1 MESPLDK
8 YIREHSTPL
17 PSALEWLER
26 QTNIRT
32 NYPRMLSGPVQGQ
45 LLKMLVEISA
55 ARRVL
60 EIGAFTGYSSTCM
73 ALGLPEDGHIDTL
86 ELNDELESLIRE
98 AWDKARVSGKITLH
112 IGDAKETLRELVA
125 AGCRYDFVFV
135 DANKREYLDYY
146 ESVMEMLTPGGLI
159 LADDTLW
166 DGKVY
171 ADPLP
176 HDAQTKGLLA
186 FNDRLMEDRRVEAV
200 MLPLRD
206 GLTLVRKKNSL

>member
-17 PSALEWLER
+17 PPALEWLER

-32 NYPRMLSGPVQGQ
+32 NYPRMLSGSVQGQ
-45 LLKMLVEISA
+45 LLKMLVEISG
-55 ARRVL
+55 ARKVL

-86 ELNDELESLIRE
+86 EINDELESLMRE
-98 AWDKARVSGKITLH
+98 AWERAGVTEKISLH
-112 IGDAKETLRELVA
+112 IGDAKKTLQELLSD
-125 AGCRYDFVFV
+125 GRTFDFVFV

-146 ESVMEMLTPGGLI
+146 ESVIEMLLPGGLI

-176 HDAQTKGLLA
+176 SDAQTKGLLG
-186 FNDRLMEDRRVEAV
+186 FNDYLMEDRRVEAV

-206 GLTLVRKKNSL
+206 GLTLVRKLSD